1 MQIDWQR
8 AINDILAS
16 KLSCPRCGALVEEVM
31 IGYLRTAEAAQWA
44 PLCDG
49 CTKRDNC
56 DARKFVLLCPS
67 CATETRLRARAT
79 NEQGFMIALMEECRR
94 TLDESLDYIAD
105 YWREDLDIDPAEMD
119 KRLVEVEP
127 DLFEEENSWRRYVE
141 EQYLKLHAWLRERR
155 ITIPNPG
162 WRSEYVEEVIAAD
175 YTSLL
180 GD

>member
-16 KLSCPRCGALVEEVM
+16 KLSCPRCGTLVDEVM
-31 IGYLRTAEAAQWA
+31 IGYLRTTEAAQGA

-56 DARKFVLLCPS
+56 DARKFVLLCPP
-67 CATETRLRARAT
+67 CATETRLRARPV
-79 NEQGFMIALMEECRR
+79 NEQEFMLALMEECRR
-94 TLDESLDYIAD
+94 SLDVSVDYIAD
-105 YWREDLDIDPAEMD
+105 YWREELDIDPQEMD
-119 KRLVEVEP
+119 KRLDEVEP

-141 EQYLKLHAWLRERR
+141 EQYLKVHAWLRERR
-155 ITIPNPG
+155 ITIPSPG
-162 WRSEYVEEVIAAD
+162 WRSEYVEEVVVAG